1 MDGPEVT
8 GTRWVMRAPT
18 AKGGSQMSRRVLA
31 ALMVAATVFGVVGC
45 ATSGSTS
52 DTGATQSREPIKI
65 GAVVSL
71 TGTYAGLGVPERNAI
86 EMEVAAINAA
96 GGIGGR
102 QLEVFYEDDA
112 TDPAKAQ
119 AATTRLIEQEKVIAI
134 IGATGTGQTMGMRGD
149 IDRAGIP
156 QVSMAGGNAIT
167 AQLDPLVFQTPW
179 PNRVVVPFTLSYMKA
194 QGITRIALLSDS
206 GGYGKD
212 GRQVVVDDVAKYGI
226 TIVADETFN
235 AGDTDMSTQLT
246 KIKAKAPQAVWMWAA
261 GKEGAIIAKNAMD
274 LGRVWGSNGDED
286 ARIFGTP
293 GNGRKEFVDG
303 AGAAAEGFTFAAGRI
318 LAPES
323 YGEGSKAYALAQDFI
338 DRYTKQYKKAPDIFA
353 GHAFDAITIVADALK
368 RAGTDPTGSSLRDAI
383 EATKG
388 LIGVGGTFT
397 YSATDHN
404 GLTEKDLVIYR
415 IENGAWK
422 VVE

>member
-1 MDGPEVT
+1 
-8 GTRWVMRAPT
+8 
-18 AKGGSQMSRRVLA
+18 MSKRVLVAVLVA
-31 ALMVAATVFGVVGC
+31 ALGMLASAGC
-45 ATSGSTS
+45 TPPAGNT
-52 DTGATQSREPIKI
+52 TGGTTLETIKI

-71 TGTYAGLGVPERNAI
+71 TGTYAGLGVPEKNAI
-86 EMEVAAINAA
+86 ALEVARFNDA
-96 GGIGGR
+96 GGLDGR
-102 QLEVFYEDDA
+102 MVEVFYEDDA

-119 AATTRLIEQEKVIAI
+119 AATTRLIEQEKVVAI

-149 IDRAGIP
+149 IDRAGIA

-167 AQLDPLVFQTPW
+167 AQFDPLVFQTPW
-179 PNRVVVPFTLSYMKA
+179 PNRVVVPFTLAYMKA
-194 QGITRIALLSDS
+194 QGISRIGLLSDS

-212 GRQVVVDDVAKYGI
+212 GRQVVLDNVAEYGI
-226 TIVADETFN
+226 SIVADETFN

-261 GKEGAIIAKNAMD
+261 GKEGAVIVKNAKA
-274 LGRVWGSNGDED
+274 LGKVWGAGGDED

-293 GNGRKEFVDG
+293 GNGRKEFIEG
-303 AGAAAEGFTFAAGRI
+303 AGPSAEGFTFAAGRI

-323 YGEGSKAYALAQDFI
+323 YGKDTEAYKVATDFI
-338 DRYTKQYKKAPDIFA
+338 DRYTKAYTKAPDIFA
-353 GHAFDAITIVADALK
+353 GHAYDAIMVVLDGLK
-368 RAGTDPTGSSLRDAI
+368 RAGAGADGTALRDAI
-383 EATKG
+383 EQTRG
-388 LIGVGGTFT
+388 LVGVGGTFT

-404 GLTEKDLVIYR
+404 GLTERDLVIYR